1 MWSEWKRLFQERA
14 SRPLPPIPET
24 IDLPPRWRAPV
35 ARSLAR
41 FQIGEGGEGRIANEI
56 RRVQLASI
64 DDDYR
69 DALRLF
75 VREEGRHARIL
86 GTMVRALGGELCRE
100 TWTERLFVR
109 GRRLAGVRLKLL
121 VLLAA
126 EVVGIGFYGQLAG
139 ALDEGP
145 LRDAL
150 LQITGDEEDH
160 LRFHV
165 DFFQR
170 SIRGSRGRRALFTA
184 VWLGVASLACGLV
197 VLDHRQTLAVTGIG
211 PRDAA
216 RDYRDRILAVL
227 RATLATEA
235 PLTSARGRPAAKAK
249 DCDREPGEAAQVIPR
264 RRLRRRAA

>member
-1 MWSEWKRLFQERA
+1 MWSEWRRICQERA
-14 SRPLPPIPET
+14 KRPLPPLPET
-24 IDLPPRWRAPV
+24 IDVPRRWRAPL

-41 FQIGEGGEGRIANEI
+41 FQVGEGGEGRIADEI
-56 RRVQLASI
+56 RRVRLDSI

-86 GTMVRALGGELCRE
+86 GKMVRALEGELCRE

-126 EVVGIGFYGQLAG
+126 EVVGIGFYGQLAE
-139 ALDEGP
+139 ALEEGP

-170 SIRGSRGRRALFTA
+170 SIGGSRGRRALFTA
-184 VWLGVASLACGLV
+184 VWLGVASIACGLV
-197 VLDHRQTLAVTGIG
+197 ILDHGETLEVTGIG
-211 PRDAA
+211 RRNAA
-216 RDYRDRILAVL
+216 LDYRERIFAVL
-227 RATLATEA
+227 RAALAVEPPLA
-235 PLTSARGRPAAKAK
+235 PSEDT
-249 DCDREPGEAAQVIPR
+249 DTDTDTQAQ
-264 RRLRRRAA
+264 RRALLPT